1 MKTEQIEFVRLMAA
15 EFPHVPHR
23 EMTDLAQELMNLAR
37 ALHRLD
43 EAACHY
49 GLTPR
54 QEKRVERMEER
65 LTEIGQQLGI
75 SIDHH
80 GDPRGYS
87 VYLHL
92 PSGTYNSFGGREVGY
107 GVPL

>member
-1 MKTEQIEFVRLMAA
+1 MKREHIEFVTLMTR
-15 EFPHVPHR
+15 EFPNVPYR
-23 EMTDLAQELMNLAR
+23 DMTDLAQELMNLAR
-37 ALHRLD
+37 AFHRLD
-43 EAACHY
+43 EAACNY

-65 LTEIGQQLGI
+65 LTVISQQLGI
-75 SIDHH
+75 AIDHN
-80 GDPRGYS
+80 GDPRGFS

-92 PSGTYNSFGGREVGY
+92 PSGTSNSFGGREVGY